1 MVSIATKGT
10 VSAPTNPLME
20 DPFFRRFFGFP
31 DQQQQQRRR
40 QVQSAGSGVIV
51 DAAKGYILTNH
62 HVVENAEEI
71 EVVLTDNRSLKAKV
85 VGSDPGTDI
94 AVLQVEN
101 GKGLVQMKLGNSDQV
116 QVGDFVLAIGNP
128 FGLQHTVTSGIVS
141 ALGRSGIN
149 PDGYED
155 FIQTD
160 ASINPGNSGGA
171 LVNLKGEL
179 VGINSAIFS
188 NSGGNI
194 GIGFAIPVNI
204 AKSIMNQILQFGEV
218 KRGLLGVSISDFNAD
233 SAKAYGVEGTAEG
246 ALVQEVVDGSAA
258 EKAGIEVGDVIV
270 SVDGQ
275 RIKSASDLR
284 NTVGLKRSGDSVRV
298 DVIRDGK
305 RRQFTAL
312 LSEVSST
319 ARIGGD
325 DIHPWPGRRGT
336 RQPRG
341 QGGPVRRPRRPHRVR
356 GAGKPGGPGRPP
368 GERHHRVGEP
378 HPGAERAGTAAG
390 GRPAE
395 PAHSQHP
402 PRQPE
407 PPAADPLSESAQHGL
422 LPGMPAMVSCCILGG
437 SGFVGSRLVARLA
450 NAGHQVTV
458 PTRDPERCRHLRL
471 LPTVRVIH
479 ADIHAPATLERLL
492 RGRGRRDQPRRH
504 SQRAR
509 PGRRG
514 LPPRPCRTHPDS

>member
-1 MVSIATKGT
+1 MDRALFPALLLAALGTTSASAQLPARVGGEALPTLAPLVKEVEPAVVSIATRGT
-10 VSAPTNPLME
+10 VSAPNNPLME

-62 HVVENAEEI
+62 HVVENAEII
-71 EVVLTDNRSLKAKV
+71 EVVLNDNRNLKAKV
-85 VGSDPGTDI
+85 VGSDSGTDI

-101 GKGLVQMKLGNSDQV
+101 PKTLVQMRLGNSDAV

-179 VGINSAIFS
+179 IGINSAIFS

-204 AKSIMNQILQFGEV
+204 AKSIMAQILQFGEV

-233 SAKAYGVEGTAEG
+233 SAKAFGVEATAEG
-246 ALVQEVVDGSAA
+246 ALVQEVVAGSAA
-258 EKAGIEVGDVIV
+258 ERAGVEVGDVIV

-284 NTVGLKRSGDSVRV
+284 NTIGLKRSGDRVRL

-305 RRQFTAL
+305 RRQFSAM
-312 LSEVSST
+312 LSEVSSS
-319 ARIGGD
+319 AKVGGD
-325 DIHPWPGRRGT
+325 DVHPGLAGAELGNYEARPDQFAGPGVRIESVEPDSPAAAAGLVANDIIVSVNRIRVRNVRELQQAAGQQQLLILSIRRGN
-336 RQPRG
+336 RN
-341 QGGPVRRPRRPHRVR
+341 
-356 GAGKPGGPGRPP
+356 
-368 GERHHRVGEP
+368 
-378 HPGAERAGTAAG
+378 
-390 GRPAE
+390 
-395 PAHSQHP
+395 
-402 PRQPE
+402 
-407 PPAADPLSESAQHGL
+407 L
-422 LPGMPAMVSCCILGG
+422 LLQI
-437 SGFVGSRLVARLA
+437 R
-450 NAGHQVTV
+450 
-458 PTRDPERCRHLRL
+458 
-471 LPTVRVIH
+471 
-479 ADIHAPATLERLL
+479 
-492 RGRGRRDQPRRH
+492 
-504 SQRAR
+504 
-509 PGRRG
+509 
-514 LPPRPCRTHPDS
+514 

>member
-1 MVSIATKGT
+1 MTVVTARAAFVPLLLATLAAATGSRPVLAQLPARVAGQEMPTLAPLVKQVEPAVVSIATKGT
-10 VSAPTNPLME
+10 VSAPANPLME

-31 DQQQQQRRR
+31 DQQQQQQRRR

-51 DAAKGYILTNH
+51 DATKGYILTNH

-71 EVVLTDNRSLKAKV
+71 EIFLTDNRSLKAKV

-94 AVLQVEN
+94 ALLQVEN
-101 GKGLVQMKLGNSDQV
+101 PKGLVQMKLGNSDQV

-171 LVNLKGEL
+171 LVNLRGEL

-204 AKSIMNQILQFGEV
+204 AKSIMSQILQFGEV
-218 KRGLLGVSISDFNAD
+218 KRGLLGVSISDFNAE
-233 SAKAYGVEGTAEG
+233 SAKAFGIEGTAEG
-246 ALVQEVVDGSAA
+246 ALVQEVADGSAA
-258 EKAGIEVGDVIV
+258 EKAGIEVGDVIL

-298 DVIRDGK
+298 EVLRDGK
-305 RRQFTAL
+305 RRQITAL
-312 LSEVSST
+312 LSEVATT
-319 ARIGGD
+319 AQVDGE
-325 DIHPWPGRRGT
+325 DIHPGLAGAELGNHEGKADQFAGPGVLIESVEPESPAAQAGLMANDIIVSVNRIRVRNVRELQQAAGQQSLLILSIRRGN
-336 RQPRG
+336 RN
-341 QGGPVRRPRRPHRVR
+341 
-356 GAGKPGGPGRPP
+356 
-368 GERHHRVGEP
+368 
-378 HPGAERAGTAAG
+378 
-390 GRPAE
+390 
-395 PAHSQHP
+395 
-402 PRQPE
+402 
-407 PPAADPLSESAQHGL
+407 L
-422 LPGMPAMVSCCILGG
+422 LLQI
-437 SGFVGSRLVARLA
+437 R
-450 NAGHQVTV
+450 
-458 PTRDPERCRHLRL
+458 
-471 LPTVRVIH
+471 
-479 ADIHAPATLERLL
+479 
-492 RGRGRRDQPRRH
+492 
-504 SQRAR
+504 
-509 PGRRG
+509 
-514 LPPRPCRTHPDS
+514 

>member
-1 MVSIATKGT
+1 MPGVSTRAHAALILIALLACSTPGTKTQAQIPGRVGGQDLPTLAPLVKQVQPAVVSIATKGT
-10 VSAPTNPLME
+10 VSAPSNPLME

-62 HVVENAEEI
+62 HVVENAQEI
-71 EVVLTDNRSLKAKV
+71 EVVLTDNRNLKAKV
-85 VGSDPGTDI
+85 VGSDSGTDI
-94 AVLQVEN
+94 ALLQVEG

-171 LVNLKGEL
+171 LINLRGEL

-233 SAKAYGVEGTAEG
+233 SARAYGVDGTAEG
-246 ALVQEVVDGSAA
+246 ALVQEVAAGSAA

-270 SVDGQ
+270 SIDGQ
-275 RIKSASDLR
+275 SIKGASDLR
-284 NTVGLKRSGDSVRV
+284 NTVGLKRSGESVRV
-298 DVIRDGK
+298 DLIRDGK
-305 RRQFTAL
+305 RRQVSAM

-325 DIHPWPGRRGT
+325 DIHPGLAGAELANHEGKAEQFAGPGIRIESVESGSPAALAGLLANDIIVSVNRIRVRNVRELQQAAAQQSLLILSIRRGN
-336 RQPRG
+336 RN
-341 QGGPVRRPRRPHRVR
+341 
-356 GAGKPGGPGRPP
+356 
-368 GERHHRVGEP
+368 
-378 HPGAERAGTAAG
+378 
-390 GRPAE
+390 
-395 PAHSQHP
+395 
-402 PRQPE
+402 
-407 PPAADPLSESAQHGL
+407 L
-422 LPGMPAMVSCCILGG
+422 LLQI
-437 SGFVGSRLVARLA
+437 R
-450 NAGHQVTV
+450 
-458 PTRDPERCRHLRL
+458 
-471 LPTVRVIH
+471 
-479 ADIHAPATLERLL
+479 
-492 RGRGRRDQPRRH
+492 
-504 SQRAR
+504 
-509 PGRRG
+509 
-514 LPPRPCRTHPDS
+514 

>member
-1 MVSIATKGT
+1 MPGVSTRAHAALILIALLACSTPGTTTQAQIPGRLGGQDLPTLAPLVKQVQPAVVSIATKGT
-10 VSAPTNPLME
+10 VSAPSNPLME

-62 HVVENAEEI
+62 HVVENAQEI
-71 EVVLTDNRSLKAKV
+71 EVVLTDNRNLKAKV
-85 VGSDPGTDI
+85 VGSDSGTDI
-94 AVLQVEN
+94 ALLQVEG

-128 FGLQHTVTSGIVS
+128 FGLQHTVTSGIIS

-171 LVNLKGEL
+171 LVNLRGEL

-233 SAKAYGVEGTAEG
+233 SARAYGVDGTAEG
-246 ALVQEVVDGSAA
+246 ALVQEVAAGSAA

-270 SVDGQ
+270 SIDGQ
-275 RIKSASDLR
+275 SIKGASDLR
-284 NTVGLKRSGDSVRV
+284 NTVGLKRSGESVRV
-298 DVIRDGK
+298 DLIRDGK
-305 RRQFTAL
+305 RRQVSAM

-325 DIHPWPGRRGT
+325 DIHPGLAGAELANHEGKAEQFAGPGIRIESVESASPAALAGLLANDIIVSVNRIRVRNVRELQQAAAQQSLLILSIRRGN
-336 RQPRG
+336 RN
-341 QGGPVRRPRRPHRVR
+341 
-356 GAGKPGGPGRPP
+356 
-368 GERHHRVGEP
+368 
-378 HPGAERAGTAAG
+378 
-390 GRPAE
+390 
-395 PAHSQHP
+395 
-402 PRQPE
+402 
-407 PPAADPLSESAQHGL
+407 L
-422 LPGMPAMVSCCILGG
+422 LLQI
-437 SGFVGSRLVARLA
+437 R
-450 NAGHQVTV
+450 
-458 PTRDPERCRHLRL
+458 
-471 LPTVRVIH
+471 
-479 ADIHAPATLERLL
+479 
-492 RGRGRRDQPRRH
+492 
-504 SQRAR
+504 
-509 PGRRG
+509 
-514 LPPRPCRTHPDS
+514 

>member
-1 MVSIATKGT
+1 MTVATARAGFVPLLLATLATGVVSQPVVAQIPGRVAGQDVPTLAPLVKQVEPAVVSIATKGT
-10 VSAPTNPLME
+10 VSAPANPLME

-31 DQQQQQRRR
+31 DQQQQQQRRR

-71 EVVLTDNRSLKAKV
+71 EIVLTDNRNLKAKV

-94 AVLQVEN
+94 ALLQVEN
-101 GKGLVQMKLGNSDQV
+101 PKGLVQMKLGNSDQV
-116 QVGDFVLAIGNP
+116 EVGDFVLAIGNP

-171 LVNLKGEL
+171 LVNLRGEL

-218 KRGLLGVSISDFNAD
+218 KRGLLGVSISDFNAE
-233 SAKAYGVEGTAEG
+233 SAKAIGIDGTAEG
-246 ALVQEVVDGSAA
+246 ALVQEVANGSAA
-258 EKAGIEVGDVIV
+258 EKAGIDVGDVIV

-284 NTVGLKRSGDSVRV
+284 NTVGLKRSGDSVRIE
-298 DVIRDGK
+298 VIRDGK
-305 RRQFTAL
+305 RRQITAL
-312 LSEVSST
+312 LSEVAST
-319 ARIGGD
+319 AQVAGE
-325 DIHPWPGRRGT
+325 DIHPGLAGAELGNHEGKADQYAGPGVLIESVQPESPAAQTGLLANDIIVSVNRIRVRNVRELQQAAGQQSLLILSIRRGN
-336 RQPRG
+336 RN
-341 QGGPVRRPRRPHRVR
+341 
-356 GAGKPGGPGRPP
+356 
-368 GERHHRVGEP
+368 
-378 HPGAERAGTAAG
+378 
-390 GRPAE
+390 
-395 PAHSQHP
+395 
-402 PRQPE
+402 
-407 PPAADPLSESAQHGL
+407 L
-422 LPGMPAMVSCCILGG
+422 LLQI
-437 SGFVGSRLVARLA
+437 R
-450 NAGHQVTV
+450 
-458 PTRDPERCRHLRL
+458 
-471 LPTVRVIH
+471 
-479 ADIHAPATLERLL
+479 
-492 RGRGRRDQPRRH
+492 
-504 SQRAR
+504 
-509 PGRRG
+509 
-514 LPPRPCRTHPDS
+514 

>member
-1 MVSIATKGT
+1 MPGVSTRAHAALILIALLACSTPGTPTQAQIPGRLGGQDLPTLAPLVKQVEPAVVSIATKGT
-10 VSAPTNPLME
+10 VSAPSNPLME

-62 HVVENAEEI
+62 HVVENAQEI
-71 EVVLTDNRSLKAKV
+71 EVVLSDNRNLKAKV
-85 VGSDPGTDI
+85 VGSDSGTDI
-94 AVLQVEN
+94 ALLQVEG

-128 FGLQHTVTSGIVS
+128 FGLQHTVTSGIIS

-171 LVNLKGEL
+171 LVNLRGEL

-233 SAKAYGVEGTAEG
+233 SARAYGVDGTAEG
-246 ALVQEVVDGSAA
+246 ALVQEVAAGSAA

-270 SVDGQ
+270 SIDGQ
-275 RIKSASDLR
+275 SIKGASDLR
-284 NTVGLKRSGDSVRV
+284 NTVGLKRSGESVRV
-298 DVIRDGK
+298 DLIRDGK
-305 RRQFTAL
+305 RRQVSAM

-325 DIHPWPGRRGT
+325 DIHPGLAGAELANHEGKAEQFAGPGIRIESVESASPAALAGLLANDIIVSVNRIRVRNVRELQQAAAQQSLLILSIRRGN
-336 RQPRG
+336 RN
-341 QGGPVRRPRRPHRVR
+341 
-356 GAGKPGGPGRPP
+356 
-368 GERHHRVGEP
+368 
-378 HPGAERAGTAAG
+378 
-390 GRPAE
+390 
-395 PAHSQHP
+395 
-402 PRQPE
+402 
-407 PPAADPLSESAQHGL
+407 L
-422 LPGMPAMVSCCILGG
+422 LLQI
-437 SGFVGSRLVARLA
+437 R
-450 NAGHQVTV
+450 
-458 PTRDPERCRHLRL
+458 
-471 LPTVRVIH
+471 
-479 ADIHAPATLERLL
+479 
-492 RGRGRRDQPRRH
+492 
-504 SQRAR
+504 
-509 PGRRG
+509 
-514 LPPRPCRTHPDS
+514 

>member
-1 MVSIATKGT
+1 MTGVTARAAAALTLALAAAAPGGPAEAQIPARIGGQEMPSLAPLVRQVEPAVVSIATKGT
-10 VSAPTNPLME
+10 VSAPANPLME

-51 DAAKGYILTNH
+51 DAAKGFILTNH

-101 GKGLVQMKLGNSDQV
+101 GKSLVQMKLGNSDQV

-149 PDGYED
+149 PDGYEA

-171 LVNLKGEL
+171 LVNLNGEL
-179 VGINSAIFS
+179 IGINSAIFS

-233 SAKAYGVEGTAEG
+233 SAKAYSVEGASEG

-275 RIKSASDLR
+275 RIKTASDLR
-284 NTVGLKRSGDSVRV
+284 NAVGLKRSGETVRV
-298 DVIRDGK
+298 DVVRDGK
-305 RRQFTAL
+305 RRQFTAV
-312 LSEVSST
+312 LSEVSSS
-319 ARIGGD
+319 ARVGGD
-325 DIHPWPGRRGT
+325 DIHPGLAGAELANHEGKGDQFAGPGVRVESVEPDSPAALAGILANDIIVSVNRIRVRNVRELQQAAGQQSLLILSVRRGN
-336 RQPRG
+336 RN
-341 QGGPVRRPRRPHRVR
+341 
-356 GAGKPGGPGRPP
+356 
-368 GERHHRVGEP
+368 
-378 HPGAERAGTAAG
+378 
-390 GRPAE
+390 
-395 PAHSQHP
+395 
-402 PRQPE
+402 
-407 PPAADPLSESAQHGL
+407 L
-422 LPGMPAMVSCCILGG
+422 LLQI
-437 SGFVGSRLVARLA
+437 R
-450 NAGHQVTV
+450 
-458 PTRDPERCRHLRL
+458 
-471 LPTVRVIH
+471 
-479 ADIHAPATLERLL
+479 
-492 RGRGRRDQPRRH
+492 
-504 SQRAR
+504 
-509 PGRRG
+509 
-514 LPPRPCRTHPDS
+514 

>member
-1 MVSIATKGT
+1 MTGRLCRAALLLALVPGVAAAQLPVRVGNQEMPTLAPLVKQVEPAVVSIATKGT
-10 VSAPTNPLME
+10 VNAPVNPLMQ

-31 DQQQQQRRR
+31 DQQQPQRRR
-40 QVQSAGSGVIV
+40 EVQSAGSGVIV

-62 HVVENAEEI
+62 HVVENAELIEI
-71 EVVLTDNRSLKAKV
+71 YLTDNRSLKAKV
-85 VGSDPGTDI
+85 IGSDAGTDI

-101 GKGLVQMKLGNSDQV
+101 TKNLVQMKFGNSDQV

-171 LVNLKGEL
+171 LVNLRGEL
-179 VGINSAIFS
+179 IGINSAIFS

-233 SAKAYGVEGTAEG
+233 SAKAFGSEGTAEG

-258 EKAGIEVGDVIV
+258 ETAGIMVGDVIV

-284 NTVGLKRSGDSVRV
+284 NTIGLKRSGDSVRL
-298 DVIRDGK
+298 DVIREGK
-305 RRQFTAL
+305 RRQFTTV
-312 LSEVSST
+312 LSEVSGSAQLDGSDVHPGLAGAQLGNHEGKGEDFT
-319 ARIGGD
+319 GPGVRIEAVEPNSPAALAGIRPN
-325 DIHPWPGRRGT
+325 DISVSVNRKRVRNVRELQQAASQQSLLIMSVRRGD
-336 RQPRG
+336 RN
-341 QGGPVRRPRRPHRVR
+341 
-356 GAGKPGGPGRPP
+356 
-368 GERHHRVGEP
+368 
-378 HPGAERAGTAAG
+378 
-390 GRPAE
+390 
-395 PAHSQHP
+395 
-402 PRQPE
+402 
-407 PPAADPLSESAQHGL
+407 L
-422 LPGMPAMVSCCILGG
+422 LLQI
-437 SGFVGSRLVARLA
+437 R
-450 NAGHQVTV
+450 
-458 PTRDPERCRHLRL
+458 
-471 LPTVRVIH
+471 
-479 ADIHAPATLERLL
+479 
-492 RGRGRRDQPRRH
+492 
-504 SQRAR
+504 
-509 PGRRG
+509 
-514 LPPRPCRTHPDS
+514 